1 MLASSIARRLAFVN
15 ASGGQRAAP
24 VIRRGMRIIVL
35 GGTGFLGAKTVEAL
49 KRFPQVDVLVASR
62 RGPLVVDVAKPET
75 FSELVPADVIVDLTD
90 GTRSQPDALASWC
103 LQHGKTLL
111 EATSDAETVRR
122 LVEAHRHSAG
132 PGRVVV
138 GAGIFTG
145 VSNLMARA
153 VADEAGEGASLSW
166 AVASSPFSG
175 AGKGTIALMV
185 DAAARKVVRTVNG
198 RREES
203 SLAAGPTLD
212 FAGTKRPSL
221 RMSLAESEMLP
232 LSTKASSIET
242 FFAPKP
248 GLLVAAFTLL
258 PAFLLQAKWFRS
270 ALEAYFTVL
279 RRFVL
284 RSVPSSVQMVAR
296 AEKNGR
302 VFERHTSSSDG
313 MEAAA
318 FAIAAMAEGVAKAP
332 MVPGLHFIDEVLEF
346 APVIAR
352 VNEVAGRPVYD
363 VSDGRLL
370 AAASSPRD
378 SAA

>member
-1 MLASSIARRLAFVN
+1 MK
-15 ASGGQRAAP
+15 
-24 VIRRGMRIIVL
+24 IIVL
-35 GGTGFLGAKTVEAL
+35 GGTGFLGAKTVDAL
-49 KRFPQVDVLVASR
+49 RQFPQVEVLVASR
-62 RGPLVVDVAKPET
+62 RGPLVVDLSKPET
-75 FSELVPADVIVDLTD
+75 FPALLPADVIIDLTD

-103 LQHGKTLL
+103 LQNGKTLL

-122 LVEAHRHSAG
+122 LVQAARQSAG

-145 VSNLMARA
+145 VSNLMAHA

-185 DAAARKVVRTVNG
+185 DAAARKAVRTVNG

-203 SLAAGPTLD
+203 ILSAGPTLD

-221 RMSLAESEMLP
+221 RMSLAEAEMLP

-248 GLLVAAFTLL
+248 GLLVTAFTLI
-258 PAFLLQAKWFRS
+258 PAFLLQARWFRA
-270 ALEAYFTVL
+270 ALELYFTVL

-302 VFERHTSSSDG
+302 VFERHTSSNDG

-332 MVPGLHFIDEVLEF
+332 LVPGLRFIDEVLQFES
-346 APVIAR
+346 VVAR

-363 VSDGRLL
+363 APHGRLL
-370 AAASSPRD
+370 TAAPGARD

>member
-1 MLASSIARRLAFVN
+1 MKV
-15 ASGGQRAAP
+15 
-24 VIRRGMRIIVL
+24 IVL
-35 GGTGFLGAKTVEAL
+35 GGTGFLGAKTVDAL
-49 KRFPQVDVLVASR
+49 KQFPQVEVLVASR
-62 RGPLVVDVAKPET
+62 RGPLVVDVARPET
-75 FSELVPADVIVDLTD
+75 FSALLPADVIVDLTD

-122 LVEAHRHSAG
+122 LVATHRQSSG

-153 VADEAGEGASLSW
+153 VADEAGEGASLQW

-185 DAAARKVVRTVNG
+185 DMTMRPAVRTVNG

-203 SLAAGPTLD
+203 SLSAGPTLD
-212 FAGTKRPSL
+212 FAGTRRPTL
-221 RMSLAESEMLP
+221 RASLAEAEMLP
-232 LSTKASSIET
+232 LSTQASSIET

-248 GLLVAAFTLL
+248 GLLVTTFTLI
-258 PAFLLQAKWFRS
+258 PVFLLKAKWFRVL
-270 ALEAYFTVL
+270 LEAYFTVL
-279 RRFVL
+279 RRLLF
-284 RSVPSSVQMVAR
+284 RSVSTSVQMVAR

-302 VFERHTSSSDG
+302 VFERQTNSNDG

-318 FAIAAMAEGVAKAP
+318 YAIAAMAEGVAKAP
-332 MVPGLHFIDEVLEF
+332 RVPGLRFIDEVLQLE
-346 APVIAR
+346 PLLAR
-352 VNEVAGRPVYD
+352 VNEVAGKPVYD
-363 VSDGRLL
+363 VPGGRLL
-370 AAASSPRD
+370 PTASGARDGAA
-378 SAA
+378 